1 MARLVRSFSA
11 ALAVAA
17 TTRVGW
23 SAACDTSHEGAGAGA
38 VVGAA
43 PSLAS
48 DAHAFFATTTRPAGV
63 DALSARMRAFVEA
76 PAGSGAGGRPRL
88 AVVTSGGTTV
98 PLERATV
105 RFVDNFSTGARG
117 ARLAE

>member
-23 SAACDTSHEGAGAGA
+23 SAAACDTSHEGAGAGA
-38 VVGAA
+38 VGAA

-76 PAGSGAGGRPRL
+76 PAGSGAGARPL